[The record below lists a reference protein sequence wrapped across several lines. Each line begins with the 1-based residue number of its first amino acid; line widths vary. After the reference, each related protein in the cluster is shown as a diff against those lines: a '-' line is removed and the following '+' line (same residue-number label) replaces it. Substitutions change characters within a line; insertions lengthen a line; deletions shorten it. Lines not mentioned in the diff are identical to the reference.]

1 MILMMFIEKLKNLK
15 IKLDK
20 INKTTM
26 NTTKNLDK
34 IFNKLPVQLNSVSVK
49 LSIMDDIEEF
59 LGQGFGLE
67 EFVEDAISEA
77 KNAAMKASDIV
88 RFDMND
94 AISQADGSIEEAEA
108 KLKEL
113 GADSPQLE
121 GFKKQLSDLESLQKE
136 LERQIDNI

>member
-1 MILMMFIEKLKNLK
+1 
-15 IKLDK
+15 
-20 INKTTM
+20 M

-34 IFNKLPVQLNSVSVK
+34 IFSKLPVQLNSVSVK

-94 AISQADGSIEEAEA
+94 AITQADGLIEEAEA
-108 KLKEL
+108 KLKDL
-113 GADSPQLE
+113 GADSPQLD
-121 GFKKQLSDLESLQKE
+121 GFKKQLADLESMQKE